1 MTIFR
6 AAIVG
11 CGGLGRVHAQCVSQL
26 DGLDVVAYCDVV
38 RALADDLVTEFSGEY
53 ATDDVEKVFADES
66 IDAVYV
72 VTQHDTHA
80 DLCVR
85 ALESGKH
92 VMVEKPLA
100 LTVEDCLRVGEAVE
114 HTGQKLMIGFK
125 MRYFDM
131 LVRAKEL
138 IPEPI
143 VVTMQMMDNRWADDR
158 WANDP
163 VKGGGN
169 VLSQGCHS
177 CDLLRFAAG
186 RDPLEVYASGG
197 SYYQATG
204 VVDNI
209 AAVFRMA
216 DGVAGSWI
224 QGDANCPPVP
234 SKFFLQMFDENRSVT
249 LSDRMTT
256 LTYAETGREP
266 EVLRGTETGFLEENR
281 EFLRCLRE
289 DVRPAIDHVDGLY
302 ATLMVLQAF
311 KSLDTGQPEPIQSLV
326 ADLVGAA

>member
-1 MTIFR
+1 VKSYR
-6 AAIVG
+6 AAIIG
-11 CGGLGRVHAQCVSQL
+11 CGGLGRVHAQCVSEIE
-26 DGLDVVAYCDVV
+26 GLDVVAFCDVFEEKA
-38 RALADDLVTEFSGEY
+38 RELSSEFGGEY
-53 ATDDVEKVFADES
+53 TTGDARKVFSDDS

-85 ALESGKH
+85 AMEAGKD

-114 HTGQKLMIGFK
+114 RTGRKLMVAFK

-131 LVRAKEL
+131 LLKAKAL

-143 VVTMQMMDNRWADDR
+143 VVTMQMMDNRWPDDA

-177 CDLLRFAAG
+177 CDILRFAAG
-186 RDPLEVYASGG
+186 RDPVEVYASGG
-197 SYYQATG
+197 NYYQPSE
-204 VVDNI
+204 VVDNLT
-209 AAVFRMA
+209 AVFRFEE
-216 DGVAGSWI
+216 GVSGGLV
-224 QGDANCPPVP
+224 QGDANCPPIP

-249 LSDRMTT
+249 LTDRMTT
-256 LTYAETGREP
+256 LTYTEAGREP
-266 EVLRGTETGFLEENR
+266 QVFKGSETGFMEENR
-281 EFLRCLRE
+281 DFLRCLKE
-289 DVRPAIDHVDGLY
+289 DEHPSIDHVDGLY

-311 KSLDTGQPEPIQSLV
+311 ASLESGRPEPIRALIS
-326 ADLVGAA
+326 DLVRD